1 MMISSE
7 LTIAWCRLRG
17 GAIGKCVS
25 ARPRRTCVSLF
36 MITGQAPRST
46 HTSRHDTG
54 LVGVLVVGD
63 DRHDVVGLDR
73 HADVDDQ
80 LGVLADRRDRASGIV
95 HLTSWVWNA
104 GSTSRAK
111 RSTCPN

>member
-7 LTIAWCRLRG
+7 FTIAWCRLRG

-25 ARPRRTCVSLF
+25 ARPRRTCISLF

-46 HTSRHDTG
+46 QTSATTCACID
-54 LVGVLVVGD
+54 VLVVGD

-80 LGVLADRRDRASGIV
+80 LGVLADRVRVGHR
-95 HLTSWVWNA
+95 HLTSWVWNC